1 MIGDKKRFTI
11 AIVLLTASL
20 VLLIQFPD
28 RWPVAHSLFQ
38 TIGLPVTVGG
48 GFQLP
53 SFLILGLLVA
63 GVRLLTQ
70 SLERR
75 QGMAGVTAVL
85 VVLIGPW
92 VLVNLYQE
100 TFAKGIDAVSYDR
113 DESSCSFTMR
123 VESVLRSRCEVALHN
138 HSDSPV
144 SFDIHFK
151 ENTLQIDDVPTL
163 SLLNQDGPF
172 RIELNG
178 KEERKVVLEKDID
191 VSGVP
196 SHADSAEVWGMDI
209 RISEG
214 TKSREL

>member
-1 MIGDKKRFTI
+1 MIDNKNKF
-11 AIVLLTASL
+11 AAAVVVLLLAVIL
-20 VLLIQFPD
+20 AIQFPD
-28 RWPVAHSLFQ
+28 RWTVAQSLFQ
-38 TIGLPVTVGG
+38 TVGLPVTLAG

-53 SFLILGLLVA
+53 GVLILGVMII
-63 GVRLLTQ
+63 GVILLTQ
-70 SLERR
+70 SVKKR
-75 QGMAGVTAVL
+75 QGLYGVIAVL

-92 VLVNLYQE
+92 VLVNLYQGA
-100 TFAKGIDAVSYDR
+100 FAEGIDAVSYDR
-113 DESSCSFTMR
+113 DESSCSFAMHG
-123 VESVLRSRCEVALHN
+123 ESVLRSRCEVALHN

-151 ENTLQIDDVPTL
+151 EDTLQLDDVPTV

-172 RIELNG
+172 RIRLDGREQ
-178 KEERKVVLEKDID
+178 RTVVLEKDID

-196 SHADSAEVWGMDI
+196 SHADSAEVWGVDI